1 MLLCKTIFISF
12 PIDRLI
18 LFTHLSNNLGDET
31 TKNLKNMTKNIYNFI
46 SSVDKYILYKLIY
59 DENSLKSRKREE
71 KIFYLYIL
79 INYIYL
85 KTLALLI
92 FIFFYKMR

>member
-18 LFTHLSNNLGDET
+18 LFTHLSNNLGDENEKT
-31 TKNLKNMTKNIYNFI
+31 TKNLKKNMTKNIYNFI
-46 SSVDKYILYKLIY
+46 SSADKYILYKLIY

-92 FIFFYKMR
+92 FIR

>member
-1 MLLCKTIFISF
+1 
-12 PIDRLI
+12 
-18 LFTHLSNNLGDET
+18 
-31 TKNLKNMTKNIYNFI
+31 MTKNIYNFI

-92 FIFFYKMR
+92 FIFFIR